1 MTTKTANR
9 NSLVPVWAGLMVLT
23 ALSILLG
30 EHHGHASWMPLLVAV
45 IIWIKGTMVA
55 RYFLESDRSHPFIT
69 WLLRAFIA
77 FVPIALL
84 FTDNL
89 SR

>member
-1 MTTKTANR
+1 MTTKTSNR
-9 NSLVPVWAGLMVLT
+9 LSLVAIWTGLMALT
-23 ALSILLG
+23 GLSILLG
-30 EHHGHASWMPLLVAV
+30 EHHGHATWMPLLVAV

-55 RYFLESDRSHPFIT
+55 RYFLESDRAHPFIT

-77 FVPIALL
+77 FVPMALL
-84 FTDNL
+84 LTGGL